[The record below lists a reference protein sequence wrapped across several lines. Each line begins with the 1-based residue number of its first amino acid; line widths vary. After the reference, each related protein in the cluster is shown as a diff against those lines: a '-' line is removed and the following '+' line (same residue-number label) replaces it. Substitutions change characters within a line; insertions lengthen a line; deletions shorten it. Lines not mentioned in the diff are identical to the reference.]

1 MNLFYLAAAP
11 YGGWVT
17 FTAHL
22 ALKHSWPVF
31 RLKDHSEKRSR
42 PLGYGITY
50 RNTRLSDVSGPCLIT
65 AIDRKNLHLLACFP
79 AGTWLVIHDPT
90 EITKKTLSVF
100 QKFRL
105 ITIRRSVHDYIKET
119 YDLDSLFLLHPFH
132 SYSTSDEVRT
142 ESVSI
147 NRIDFDKH
155 QDIVLRA
162 NQLGADIK
170 LFGSINRLYVHLKL
184 KDLPF
189 SDSYKGSFPKS
200 FEALNNILSR
210 AKFVVDMS
218 QIKKDGGGTQY
229 TFLEAIHHGC
239 ILVLHRKWVEGFESV
254 FVDRKNCLIV
264 SDEKELTEVLSQEWP
279 GLTEHARLLL
289 RPHLEVDWAQLYR
302 TTLKLP

>member
-1 MNLFYLAAAP
+1 MNLFYLAAAS
-11 YGGWVT
+11 YGGWIT

-31 RLKDHSEKRSR
+31 RLKDRSEKRSR
-42 PLGYGITY
+42 PLGYGVSY
-50 RNTRLSDVSGPCLIT
+50 RNTRLSDISGVCLIT
-65 AIDRKNLHLLACFP
+65 AIDNRNLHLLACFP
-79 AGTWLVIHDPT
+79 TGTWLVLHDPT
-90 EITKKTLSVF
+90 EITKKTVSVF

-105 ITIRRSVHDYIKET
+105 ITIRQSVKEYIKEK
-119 YDLDSLFLLHPFH
+119 YDLDSVFLLHPFH
-132 SYSTSDEVRT
+132 SYPISEESRT
-142 ESVSI
+142 EAVSI

-162 NQLGADIK
+162 NQLGAEIK
-170 LFGSINRLYVHLKL
+170 LYGSINRLYVFHKL

-200 FEALNNILSR
+200 FDALNNILSR

-218 QIKKDGGGTQY
+218 QIKKDGGGSQY

-239 ILVLHRKWVEGFESV
+239 ILVLHQKWVEGFESV

-264 SDEKELTEVLSQEWP
+264 SDEKELAEVLTQEWP
-279 GLTEHARLLL
+279 GITEHARLLL
-289 RPHLEVDWAQLYR
+289 EPHLAVDWGRL
-302 TTLKLP
+302 TTS

>member
-1 MNLFYLAAAP
+1 MNLFYMASPA

-31 RLKDHSEKRSR
+31 RLKEKTENRMR
-42 PLGYGITY
+42 PLGYGISY
-50 RNTRLSDVSGPCLIT
+50 RNTRLSDISGACLIT
-65 AIDRKNLHLLACFP
+65 AIDSKNLHLLACFP
-79 AGTWLVIHDPT
+79 SQTWLVIHDPT

-105 ITIRRSVHDYIKET
+105 ITIRQTVHDYIKEK
-119 YDLDSLFLLHPFH
+119 YELDSVFLLHPFH
-132 SYSTSDEVRT
+132 SYPTSVEERT
-142 ESVSI
+142 EAVSI
-147 NRIDFDKH
+147 NRIDWDKYTSL
-155 QDIVLRA
+155 VLAA
-162 NQLGADIK
+162 NQLGAEIK
-170 LFGSINRLYVHLKL
+170 LFGSINRMYVHMKL

-200 FEALNNILSR
+200 FDALNNILSR

-218 QIKKDGGGTQY
+218 QIKKDGGGSQY

-264 SDEKELTEVLSQEWP
+264 SDEKELAEVLTQEWP
-279 GLTEHARLLL
+279 GITEHARLLL
-289 RPHLEVDWAQLYR
+289 EPHLAVDWGRL
-302 TTLKLP
+302 TTS